1 MKYRAVLILLAFCM
15 PLFAGSKKA
24 PKTKNILTPT
34 GFDGITVGESKSGV
48 QAKGFRCQDVKIGD
62 YMTLHEC
69 RHDIEFAGE
78 QVQAYATLNDAGN
91 KALAVGF
98 DVLYPGDSITSS
110 QNKFYK
116 FVTEVQNMLGTQ
128 PAITKTPDTYIALTD
143 FMFPKTI
150 VSCYLYSDDRTKPPK
165 LRCGCEV
172 RARK

>member
-1 MKYRAVLILLAFCM
+1 MKYCVIIILLAFSL

-24 PKTKNILTPT
+24 PKTKNILTST
-34 GFDGITVGESKSGV
+34 GFDGLTLGESKSAI

-78 QVQAYATLNDAGN
+78 KVQAYATLNDAGG
-91 KALAVGF
+91 KSVAVGF
-98 DVLYPGDSITSS
+98 DVIYPGDSITSS

-116 FVTEVQNMLGTQ
+116 FVTEVQTMLGTQ
-128 PAITKTPDTYIALTD
+128 PAETKTPDTYIAMTD
-143 FMFPKTI
+143 FLFPKTV
-150 VSCYLYSDDRTKPPK
+150 VSCFLYSDDRTKPPM